1 MLIDHKYGAHG
12 GTLSA
17 MDIAAII
24 DTLVDNRIRATYEA
38 VADLVGIDIIS
49 LRRELGP
56 CGPDMSWIVA
66 SDTGRPACCPDTSL
80 ADGLFDNP
88 VIIRDAARLR
98 FLVKASDMTRDS
110 N

>member
-56 CGPDMSWIVA
+56 CGGPAGPTCRGLS
-66 SDTGRPACCPDTSL
+66 RPIPGARRAAPTRRSPMACLT
-80 ADGLFDNP
+80 
-88 VIIRDAARLR
+88 
-98 FLVKASDMTRDS
+98 TR
-110 N
+110 